1 MGREETTVHQLKNI
15 SELSRQ
21 YGIVTVHDEVDAFF
35 SQCEFEILGMGCW
48 RQTNVNALHNFLLSY
63 F

>member
-35 SQCEFEILGMGCW
+35 SQCEFEILGMGRW

>member
-1 MGREETTVHQLKNI
+1 MHQLKNI